1 MLGDDRLRFGV
12 CRTVRT
18 EVCLPT
24 QRKCHLDVLLVYC
37 YYYYICITNNILTHV
52 ISHVYSSTIGT

>member
-18 EVCLPT
+18 EVCLLT
-24 QRKCHLDVLLVYC
+24 CQLNVLLVYC
-37 YYYYICITNNILTHV
+37 YYYYLCITNNILTHV
-52 ISHVYSSTIGT
+52 ISRVYSSTIGT